1 MHFQHI
7 LKGLGI
13 TVAVSATLGLLAAG
27 PARAIE
33 SAPPQAVVLN
43 ADLEFEFQRL
53 DQDNDQHLTVF
64 EARLEPRLSR
74 HFQQL
79 DRDANATLDRLEF
92 AGGTRETGLPLVVAD

>member
-1 MHFQHI
+1 MKFQDT

-13 TVAVSATLGLLAAG
+13 TVAVAATAGILAAG
-27 PARAIE
+27 PVRAIE
-33 SAPPQAVVLN
+33 SAPQQAVVLN

-53 DQDNDQHLTVF
+53 DQDNDQHLSVF

-92 AGGTRETGLPLVVAD
+92 VAGTRAPGLPLVVAD